1 MNQLERIACVWGVL
15 VIVATSITAQDNKKE
30 VFNEDESKV
39 PEYTLPEVLVSAAG
53 EKIDTPQKWNEQRR
67 GELLR
72 LFETEVYGRTPTKG
86 PKVIRTVVTE
96 GSTDAL
102 NGKALRKQITV
113 YFTALDDGP
122 RMDILVYMPKK
133 SKLAIE
139 VKIRQDSKSDEDEE
153 DKPSKK
159 KKKRQTK
166 LLVPLFLGY
175 NFEGNHAVTTD
186 PAVKLAHSWLRNN
199 AKEGVTENKAT
210 EASRGS
216 EKSRWDIEQII
227 SRGYAVATVYYGDID
242 PDFDDDFQ
250 NGIEPLFYHDGQS
263 RPDPDE
269 WGSIGAWAWGLSRA
283 LDHLQADAA
292 AAPESSAEAQ
302 QVGESEEPA
311 DDQERRLV
319 NIDTTRVAV
328 LGHSR
333 LGKTSLWAGAQDERF
348 ALVIS
353 NNSGCGGAALSK
365 RWFGETVN
373 RINTSFPHWFCD
385 NFNQYNNNEA
395 SLPVDSHELIALIAP
410 RPVYISSAV
419 DDKWADPLGEYLSA
433 FHADPV
439 YRLLG
444 TNGLGDDPP
453 SATSPEVNQPML
465 NGQIGYHIRSGG
477 HDVRPY
483 DWEQFMNFA
492 DRHFGKK

>member
-1 MNQLERIACVWGVL
+1 MNPLGRIACVWGVL
-15 VIVATSITAQDNKKE
+15 IIVATSTEAQDIKKE

-39 PEYTLPEVLVSAAG
+39 PAYVLPEVLVSAAG
-53 EKIDTPQKWNEQRR
+53 EKIDTPAKWKQQRR
-67 GELLR
+67 GEIFR
-72 LFETEVYGRTPTKG
+72 IFESEVYGRTPST
-86 PKVIRTVVTE
+86 PLSTIRAVITE
-96 GSTDAL
+96 GPTDAL
-102 NGKALRKQITV
+102 VGKATRKQVTV
-113 YFTALDDGP
+113 YFTIHDDGP
-122 RMDILVYMPKK
+122 RMDILIYSPKGQPN
-133 SKLAIE
+133 A
-139 VKIRQDSKSDEDEE
+139 
-153 DKPSKK
+153 PA
-159 KKKRQTK
+159 
-166 LLVPLFLGY
+166 FLGY

-199 AKEGVTENKAT
+199 EKEGITENQAT
-210 EASRGS
+210 EKSRGS
-216 EKSRWDIEQII
+216 EKSRWAIERII
-227 SRGYAVATVYYGDID
+227 ERGYAVATIYYGDVD
-242 PDFDDDFQ
+242 PDFDDGFQ
-250 NGIEPLFYHDGQS
+250 NGVEPLFYKPGQTK
-263 RPDPDE
+263 PGPDE

-283 LDHLQADAA
+283 LDYLETDQDI
-292 AAPESSAEAQ
+292 
-302 QVGESEEPA
+302 
-311 DDQERRLV
+311 DDK
-319 NIDTTRVAV
+319 RVAV

-348 ALVIS
+348 AMVIS

-419 DDKWADPLGEYLSA
+419 DDKWADPLGEYLA
-433 FHADPV
+433 AVHADPV

-444 TNGLGDDPP
+444 TNGLGGDKP
-453 SATSPEVNQPML
+453 SETSPAIDQPL
-465 NGQIGYHIRSGG
+465 LSGQIGYHIRTGG
-477 HDVRPY
+477 HDVLPY

>member
-1 MNQLERIACVWGVL
+1 MSQLGRIAGVWGVA
-15 VIVATSITAQDNKKE
+15 VIVATSIAAQDTKKE

-39 PEYTLPEVLVSAAG
+39 PAYTLPEVLVSTAG
-53 EKIDTPQKWNEQRR
+53 EKIDTPQKWTQQRR

-72 LFETEVYGRTPTKG
+72 LFESEVYGRTPTKG
-86 PKVIRTVVTE
+86 PAMIREEVTE

-113 YFTALDDGP
+113 YFTADNTGP

-133 SKLAIE
+133 SKLGIE
-139 VKIRQDSKSDEDEE
+139 IKLPEDAASQEDTD

-159 KKKRQTK
+159 KKPKTK
-166 LLVPLFLGY
+166 LLVPIFLGY

-199 AKEGVTENKAT
+199 EKEGVTENKAT
-210 EASRGS
+210 EQSRGS
-216 EKSRWDIEQII
+216 EKSRWAIEQII
-227 SRGYAVATVYYGDID
+227 NRGYAVATIYYGDID

-250 NGIEPLFYHDGQS
+250 NGIEPLFYQDGQS
-263 RPDPDE
+263 KPDPDE

-283 LDHLQADAA
+283 LDHLDADLEPSPAGVA
-292 AAPESSAEAQ
+292 TPEKAGEPDQKAEK
-302 QVGESEEPA
+302 EEE
-311 DDQERRLV
+311 ERQLV
-319 NIDTTRVAV
+319 NIDLQRVAV

-348 ALVIS
+348 AMVIS

-395 SLPVDSHELIALIAP
+395 SLPVDSHQLIALIAP

-419 DDKWADPLGEYLSA
+419 DDKWADPLGEYLAA

-444 TNGLGDDPP
+444 TNGLGDAP
-453 SATSPEVNQPML
+453 SASSPPVDKPL
-465 NGQIGYHIRSGG
+465 LSGQIGYHIRRGG
-477 HDVRPY
+477 HDVLPY

>member
-1 MNQLERIACVWGVL
+1 MNQSSRIAFAWGVV
-15 VIVATSITAQDNKKE
+15 VIVATSITAQDNRKE

-39 PEYTLPEVLVSAAG
+39 PAYTLPEVLVSEAG
-53 EKIDTPQKWNEQRR
+53 EKIDTAGKWKDQRR
-67 GELLR
+67 RELLKT
-72 LFETEVYGRTPTKG
+72 FENEVYGRTPSKRLTG
-86 PKVIRTVVTE
+86 IRSVVTE
-96 GSTDAL
+96 GSTNAL

-113 YFTALDDGP
+113 YFTALDEGP

-133 SKLAIE
+133 SKLAEE
-139 VKIRQDSKSDEDEE
+139 VEIPKTKDAPKDEDDESAP
-153 DKPSKK
+153 KKKSKK
-159 KKKRQTK
+159 PRTK
-166 LLVPLFLGY
+166 LFVPLFLGY

-199 AKEGVTENKAT
+199 EKEGITENKAT
-210 EASRGS
+210 EQSRGS

-227 SRGYAVATVYYGDID
+227 ERGYAVATIYYGDID

-263 RPDPDE
+263 KPDPDE

-283 LDHLQADAA
+283 LDHLRADAGP
-292 AAPESSAEAQ
+292 APGSEAE
-302 QVGESEEPA
+302 EE
-311 DDQERRLV
+311 ERPLV
-319 NIDTTRVAV
+319 NIDLKRVAV

-348 ALVIS
+348 AMVIS

-419 DDKWADPLGEYLSA
+419 DDKWADPLGEYLA
-433 FHADPV
+433 AYHADPV

-444 TNGLGDDPP
+444 TNGLGDEKP
-453 SATSPEVNQPML
+453 TENSPDVNNPIL
-465 NGQIGYHIRSGG
+465 NGQIGYHLRSGG
-477 HDVRPY
+477 HDVLPY

-492 DRHFGKK
+492 DRHFELK